1 MGCLC
6 IVPFFKNCFRKR
18 RQRSIQRQAQ
28 KDAQIKVDEETKLN
42 TEMNARSEA
51 ITEPRPMMREI
62 TEEEYEIG
70 VINYR
75 EHEPITITVNDV
87 HGVTHIQD
95 FINFNP
101 PVPVNE
107 VSNPDRIETTGKEPS
122 SGSQEIVEL
131 VENNHTPTKELSDRE
146 NLQMGEVRNPAI
158 TKESSDKES
167 LEMIAIDMDGKET
180 RITWRGIITPERRK
194 SNESMH

>member
-1 MGCLC
+1 MK
-6 IVPFFKNCFRKR
+6 FF
-18 RQRSIQRQAQ
+18 
-28 KDAQIKVDEETKLN
+28 
-42 TEMNARSEA
+42 
-51 ITEPRPMMREI
+51 TEPGPVMREI

-75 EHEPITITVNDV
+75 EHEPIIITVNDV
-87 HGVTHIQD
+87 HGITHIQD

-101 PVPVNE
+101 PVPVIE

-122 SGSQEIVEL
+122 SGSQEIVEM

-146 NLQMGEVRNPAI
+146 NLQMGEVKNPAI

-180 RITWRGIITPERRK
+180 RITWRGIITPE
-194 SNESMH
+194 